1 LKYNSVTRVTG
12 PAVEPLTVAEA
23 KLHLRVDTTE
33 DDTYIGTLITA
44 AREWVENYLDRTLI
58 TTQLILRAAEF
69 PTEELLYRHGDHSGL
84 GVTGKLD
91 LPRPPMIASGTAT
104 AVVVTYTLADTTTAT
119 LSTALYRVDR
129 TSTPGNVA
137 PIINGT
143 WPSDVIEDAN
153 AVAVTYWA
161 GYGPTSA
168 SVPATIRHACL
179 MLIGH
184 WYEQRSAV
192 LTATISKPLEFAVES
207 LLASNNWGQYR

>member
-1 LKYNSVTRVTG
+1 MKYNSVTRATG

-23 KLHLRVDTTE
+23 KLHLRVDIS
-33 DDTYIGTLITA
+33 DDDAYIGTLITA

-69 PTEELLYRHGDHSGL
+69 PTEELE
-84 GVTGKLD
+84 
-91 LPRPPMIASGTAT
+91 LPRPPMVASGTAT
-104 AVVVTYTLADTTTAT
+104 AVVITYTLADTTTAT

-184 WYEQRSAV
+184 WYDRRSAV
-192 LTATISKPLEFAVES
+192 LTGTISKPIEFAVES

>member
-1 LKYNSVTRVTG
+1 MKYNSVTRATG

-69 PTEELLYRHGDHSGL
+69 PTEELELA
-84 GVTGKLD
+84 
-91 LPRPPMIASGTAT
+91 RPPMATAGTAT
-104 AVVVTYTLADTTTAT
+104 AVVITYTLADTTTAT

-129 TSTPGNVA
+129 TTTPGNVA
-137 PIINGT
+137 PVINGT

-184 WYEQRSAV
+184 WYESRSTV
-192 LTATISKPLEFAVES
+192 LVGVTSKPLEFAVES

>member
-1 LKYNSVTRVTG
+1 MKYNSVTRATG

-69 PTEELLYRHGDHSGL
+69 PTEELELA
-84 GVTGKLD
+84 
-91 LPRPPMIASGTAT
+91 RPPMVASGTAT
-104 AVVVTYTLADTTTAT
+104 AVVITYTLADTTTAT

-137 PIINGT
+137 PVINGT

-168 SVPATIRHACL
+168 SVPATIRHAML

-184 WYEQRSAV
+184 WYESRSTV
-192 LTATISKPLEFAVES
+192 LVGSISKPLEFAVES

>member
-1 LKYNSVTRVTG
+1 MKYNSVTRATG

-23 KLHLRVDTTE
+23 KLHLRVDIS
-33 DDTYIGTLITA
+33 DDDVYIGTLITA

-69 PTEELLYRHGDHSGL
+69 PTEELELA
-84 GVTGKLD
+84 
-91 LPRPPMIASGTAT
+91 RPPMATAGTAT
-104 AVVVTYTLADTTTAT
+104 AVVITYTLADTTTAT

-129 TSTPGNVA
+129 TTTPGNVA
-137 PIINGT
+137 PAINGT

-168 SVPATIRHACL
+168 SVPATIRHAML

-184 WYEQRSAV
+184 WYESRSTV
-192 LTATISKPLEFAVES
+192 LVGVTSKPLEFAVES

>member
-1 LKYNSVTRVTG
+1 MKYNSVTRATG

-23 KLHLRVDTTE
+23 KLHLRVDIS
-33 DDTYIGTLITA
+33 DDDAYIGTLITA

-69 PTEELLYRHGDHSGL
+69 PTEELE
-84 GVTGKLD
+84 
-91 LPRPPMIASGTAT
+91 LPRPPMVASGTAT

-137 PIINGT
+137 PVINGT

-168 SVPATIRHACL
+168 SVPATIRHAML

-184 WYEQRSAV
+184 WYDRRSAV
-192 LTATISKPLEFAVES
+192 LTGTISKAIEFAVES

>member
-1 LKYNSVTRVTG
+1 MRYNSVTRATG

-23 KLHLRVDTTE
+23 KLHLRVDIS
-33 DDTYIGTLITA
+33 DDDAYIGTLITA
-44 AREWVENYLDRTLI
+44 AREWVESYLDRTLI

-69 PTEELLYRHGDHSGL
+69 PTEELELA
-84 GVTGKLD
+84 
-91 LPRPPMIASGTAT
+91 RPPMATAGTAT
-104 AVVVTYTLADTTTAT
+104 AVVITYTLADTTTAT

-129 TSTPGNVA
+129 TTTPGNVA

-168 SVPATIRHACL
+168 SVPATIRHAML

>member
-1 LKYNSVTRVTG
+1 MKYNSVTRATG

-23 KLHLRVDTTE
+23 KLHLRVDIS
-33 DDTYIGTLITA
+33 DDDAYIGTLITA
-44 AREWVENYLDRTLI
+44 AREWVEAYLDRTLI

-69 PTEELLYRHGDHSGL
+69 PTEELE
-84 GVTGKLD
+84 
-91 LPRPPMIASGTAT
+91 LPRPPLVASGTAT
-104 AVVVTYTLADTTTAT
+104 AVVITYTLADTTTAT

-184 WYEQRSAV
+184 WYERRSAV
-192 LTATISKPLEFAVES
+192 LTGTISKPLEFAVES

>member
-1 LKYNSVTRVTG
+1 MKYNSVTRATG

-23 KLHLRVDTTE
+23 KLHLRVDIS
-33 DDTYIGTLITA
+33 DDDAYIGTLITA

-69 PTEELLYRHGDHSGL
+69 PTEELELA
-84 GVTGKLD
+84 
-91 LPRPPMIASGTAT
+91 RPPMVASGTAT
-104 AVVVTYTLADTTTAT
+104 AVVITYTLADTTTAT

-168 SVPATIRHACL
+168 SVPATIRHAML

-184 WYEQRSAV
+184 WYDRRSAV
-192 LTATISKPLEFAVES
+192 LTGTISKAIEFAVES

>member
-1 LKYNSVTRVTG
+1 MKYNSVTRATG

-23 KLHLRVDTTE
+23 KLHLRVDIS
-33 DDTYIGTLITA
+33 DDDVFIGTLITA
-44 AREWVENYLDRTLI
+44 AREWVEAYLDRTLI

-69 PTEELLYRHGDHSGL
+69 PTEELELA
-84 GVTGKLD
+84 
-91 LPRPPMIASGTAT
+91 RPPMATAGTAT
-104 AVVVTYTLADTTTAT
+104 AVVITYTLADTTTAT

-184 WYEQRSAV
+184 WYESRSTV
-192 LTATISKPLEFAVES
+192 LVGVTSKPLEFAVES

>member
-1 LKYNSVTRVTG
+1 MKYNSVTRATG

-23 KLHLRVDTTE
+23 KLHLRVDIS
-33 DDTYIGTLITA
+33 DDDAYIGTLITA
-44 AREWVENYLDRTLI
+44 AREWVEAYLDRTLI

-69 PTEELLYRHGDHSGL
+69 PTEELE
-84 GVTGKLD
+84 
-91 LPRPPMIASGTAT
+91 LPRPPMVASGTAT
-104 AVVVTYTLADTTTAT
+104 AVVITYTLADTTTAT

-129 TSTPGNVA
+129 TTTPGNVA

-161 GYGPTSA
+161 GYGSTSA
-168 SVPATIRHACL
+168 SVPATIRHAML

-184 WYEQRSAV
+184 WYESRSTV
-192 LTATISKPLEFAVES
+192 LVGVTSKPLEFAVES

>member
-1 LKYNSVTRVTG
+1 MKYNSVTRATG

-23 KLHLRVDTTE
+23 KLHLRVDIS
-33 DDTYIGTLITA
+33 DDDVFIGTLITA
-44 AREWVENYLDRTLI
+44 AREWVEAYLDRTLI

-69 PTEELLYRHGDHSGL
+69 PTEELELA
-84 GVTGKLD
+84 
-91 LPRPPMIASGTAT
+91 RPPMATAGTAT
-104 AVVVTYTLADTTTAT
+104 AVVITYTLADTTTAT

-129 TSTPGNVA
+129 TTTPGNVA
-137 PIINGT
+137 PVINGT

-168 SVPATIRHACL
+168 SVPATIRHAML

-184 WYEQRSAV
+184 WYESRSTV
-192 LTATISKPLEFAVES
+192 LVGVTSKPLEFAVES

>member
-1 LKYNSVTRVTG
+1 MKYNSVTRATG

-23 KLHLRVDTTE
+23 KLHLRVDIS
-33 DDTYIGTLITA
+33 DDDAYIGTLITA

-69 PTEELLYRHGDHSGL
+69 PTEELE
-84 GVTGKLD
+84 
-91 LPRPPMIASGTAT
+91 LPRPPMVASGTAT
-104 AVVVTYTLADTTTAT
+104 AVVITYTLADTTTAT

-137 PIINGT
+137 PSINGT

-168 SVPATIRHACL
+168 SVPATIRHAML

>member
-1 LKYNSVTRVTG
+1 MKYNSVTRATG

-23 KLHLRVDTTE
+23 KLHLRVDIS
-33 DDTYIGTLITA
+33 DDDVFIGTLITA
-44 AREWVENYLDRTLI
+44 AREWVEAYLDRTLI

-69 PTEELLYRHGDHSGL
+69 PTEELELA
-84 GVTGKLD
+84 
-91 LPRPPMIASGTAT
+91 RPPMATAGTAT
-104 AVVVTYTLADTTTAT
+104 AVVITYTLADTTTAT

-129 TSTPGNVA
+129 TTTPGNVA
-137 PIINGT
+137 PVINGT

>member
-1 LKYNSVTRVTG
+1 MKYNSVTRATG

-23 KLHLRVDTTE
+23 KLHLRVDIS
-33 DDTYIGTLITA
+33 DDDAYIGTLITA

-69 PTEELLYRHGDHSGL
+69 PTEELELA
-84 GVTGKLD
+84 
-91 LPRPPMIASGTAT
+91 RPPMVASGTAT
-104 AVVVTYTLADTTTAT
+104 AVVITYTLADTTTAT

-129 TSTPGNVA
+129 TTTPGNVA

-184 WYEQRSAV
+184 WYDRRSAV
-192 LTATISKPLEFAVES
+192 LTGTISKPIEFAVES

>member
-1 LKYNSVTRVTG
+1 MKYNSVTRATG

-23 KLHLRVDTTE
+23 KLHLRVDIS
-33 DDTYIGTLITA
+33 DDDAYIGTLITA

-69 PTEELLYRHGDHSGL
+69 PTEELELA
-84 GVTGKLD
+84 
-91 LPRPPMIASGTAT
+91 RPPMATAGTAT
-104 AVVVTYTLADTTTAT
+104 AVVITYTLADTTTAT

-129 TSTPGNVA
+129 TTTPGNVA

-168 SVPATIRHACL
+168 SVPATIRHAML

>member
-1 LKYNSVTRVTG
+1 MKYNSVTRATG

-23 KLHLRVDTTE
+23 KLHLRVDIS
-33 DDTYIGTLITA
+33 DDDAYIATLITA

-69 PTEELLYRHGDHSGL
+69 PTEELELA
-84 GVTGKLD
+84 
-91 LPRPPMIASGTAT
+91 RPPMATAGTAT
-104 AVVVTYTLADTTTAT
+104 AVVITYTLADTTTAT

-153 AVAVTYWA
+153 AVSVTYWA

>member
-1 LKYNSVTRVTG
+1 MKYNSVTRATG

-23 KLHLRVDTTE
+23 KLHLRVDISD

-69 PTEELLYRHGDHSGL
+69 PTEELELA
-84 GVTGKLD
+84 
-91 LPRPPMIASGTAT
+91 RPPMATAGTAT
-104 AVVVTYTLADTTTAT
+104 AVVITYTLADTTTAT

-129 TSTPGNVA
+129 TTTPGNVA
-137 PIINGT
+137 PVINGT

-184 WYEQRSAV
+184 WYERRSAV
-192 LTATISKPLEFAVES
+192 LTGTISKAIEFAVES

>member
-1 LKYNSVTRVTG
+1 MKYNSVTRATG

-23 KLHLRVDTTE
+23 KLHLRVDIS
-33 DDTYIGTLITA
+33 DDDAYIGTLITA

-69 PTEELLYRHGDHSGL
+69 PTEELELA
-84 GVTGKLD
+84 
-91 LPRPPMIASGTAT
+91 RPPMATAGTAT
-104 AVVVTYTLADTTTAT
+104 AVVITYTLADTTTAT

-129 TSTPGNVA
+129 TTTPGNVA

-168 SVPATIRHACL
+168 SVPATIRHAML

-184 WYEQRSAV
+184 WYESRSTV
-192 LTATISKPLEFAVES
+192 LVGVTSKPLEFAVES

>member
-1 LKYNSVTRVTG
+1 MKYNSVTRATG

-23 KLHLRVDTTE
+23 KLHLRVDIS
-33 DDTYIGTLITA
+33 DDDAYIGTLITA

-69 PTEELLYRHGDHSGL
+69 PTEELELA
-84 GVTGKLD
+84 
-91 LPRPPMIASGTAT
+91 RPPMVASGTAT
-104 AVVVTYTLADTTTAT
+104 AVVITYTLADTTTAT

-137 PIINGT
+137 PVINGT

-168 SVPATIRHACL
+168 SVPATIRHAML

-184 WYEQRSAV
+184 WYDRRSAV
-192 LTATISKPLEFAVES
+192 LTGTISKAIEFAVES

>member
-1 LKYNSVTRVTG
+1 MKYNSVTRATG

-23 KLHLRVDTTE
+23 KLHLRVDIS
-33 DDTYIGTLITA
+33 DDDVFIGTLITA
-44 AREWVENYLDRTLI
+44 AREWVEAYLDRTLI

-69 PTEELLYRHGDHSGL
+69 PTEELE
-84 GVTGKLD
+84 
-91 LPRPPMIASGTAT
+91 LPRPPMVASGTAT
-104 AVVVTYTLADTTTAT
+104 AVVITYTLADTTTAT

-168 SVPATIRHACL
+168 SVPATIRHAML

-184 WYEQRSAV
+184 WYDRRSAV
-192 LTATISKPLEFAVES
+192 LTGTISKPIEFAVES

>member
-1 LKYNSVTRVTG
+1 MKYNSVTRATG

-23 KLHLRVDTTE
+23 KLHLRVDISD

-69 PTEELLYRHGDHSGL
+69 PTEELELA
-84 GVTGKLD
+84 
-91 LPRPPMIASGTAT
+91 RPPMATAGTAT
-104 AVVVTYTLADTTTAT
+104 AVVITYTLADTTTAT

-129 TSTPGNVA
+129 TTTPGNVA
-137 PIINGT
+137 PVINGT

-168 SVPATIRHACL
+168 SVPATIRHAML

-184 WYEQRSAV
+184 WYDRRSAV
-192 LTATISKPLEFAVES
+192 LTGTISKAIEFAVES

>member
-1 LKYNSVTRVTG
+1 MKYNSVTRATG

-69 PTEELLYRHGDHSGL
+69 PTEELELA
-84 GVTGKLD
+84 
-91 LPRPPMIASGTAT
+91 RPPMVASGTAT
-104 AVVVTYTLADTTTAT
+104 AVVITYTLADTTTAT

>member
-1 LKYNSVTRVTG
+1 MKYNSVTRATG

-69 PTEELLYRHGDHSGL
+69 PTEELE
-84 GVTGKLD
+84 
-91 LPRPPMIASGTAT
+91 LPRPPMVASGTAT
-104 AVVVTYTLADTTTAT
+104 AVVITYTLADTTTAT

-184 WYEQRSAV
+184 WYDRRSAV
-192 LTATISKPLEFAVES
+192 LTGTISKPIEFAVES

>member
-1 LKYNSVTRVTG
+1 MKYNSVTRATG

-23 KLHLRVDTTE
+23 KLHLRVDIS
-33 DDTYIGTLITA
+33 DDDAYIGTLITA

-69 PTEELLYRHGDHSGL
+69 PTEELELA
-84 GVTGKLD
+84 
-91 LPRPPMIASGTAT
+91 RPPMVASGTAT
-104 AVVVTYTLADTTTAT
+104 AVVITYTLADTTTAT

-168 SVPATIRHACL
+168 SVPATIRHAML

-184 WYEQRSAV
+184 WYESRSTV
-192 LTATISKPLEFAVES
+192 LVGVTSKPLEFAVES

>member
-1 LKYNSVTRVTG
+1 MKYNSVTRATG

-23 KLHLRVDTTE
+23 KLHLRVDIS
-33 DDTYIGTLITA
+33 DDDVFIGTLITA
-44 AREWVENYLDRTLI
+44 AREWVEAYLDRTLI

-69 PTEELLYRHGDHSGL
+69 PTEELELA
-84 GVTGKLD
+84 
-91 LPRPPMIASGTAT
+91 RPPMATAGTAT
-104 AVVVTYTLADTTTAT
+104 AVVITYTLADTTTAT

-129 TSTPGNVA
+129 TTTPGNVA
-137 PIINGT
+137 PVINGT

-184 WYEQRSAV
+184 WYDRRSAV
-192 LTATISKPLEFAVES
+192 LTGTISKPIEFAVES

>member
-1 LKYNSVTRVTG
+1 MKYNSVTRATG

-23 KLHLRVDTTE
+23 KLHLRVDIS
-33 DDTYIGTLITA
+33 DDDAYIGTLITA

-69 PTEELLYRHGDHSGL
+69 PTEELELA
-84 GVTGKLD
+84 
-91 LPRPPMIASGTAT
+91 RPPMVASGTAT
-104 AVVVTYTLADTTTAT
+104 AVVITYTLADTTTAT

-137 PIINGT
+137 PVINGT

-168 SVPATIRHACL
+168 SVPATIRHAML

-184 WYEQRSAV
+184 WYDRRSAV
-192 LTATISKPLEFAVES
+192 LTGTISKPLEFAVES

>member
-1 LKYNSVTRVTG
+1 MRYNSVIRATG

-23 KLHLRVDTTE
+23 KLHLRVDIS
-33 DDTYIGTLITA
+33 DDDAYIGTLITA

-69 PTEELLYRHGDHSGL
+69 PTEELE
-84 GVTGKLD
+84 
-91 LPRPPMIASGTAT
+91 LPRPPMATAGTAT
-104 AVVVTYTLADTTTAT
+104 AVVITYTLANTTTAT

-153 AVAVTYWA
+153 AVAVTYYA

-184 WYEQRSAV
+184 WYESRSTV
-192 LTATISKPLEFAVES
+192 LVGTISKPIEFAVES

>member
-1 LKYNSVTRVTG
+1 MKYNSVTRATG

-23 KLHLRVDTTE
+23 KLHLRVDIS
-33 DDTYIGTLITA
+33 DDDAYIGTLITA

-69 PTEELLYRHGDHSGL
+69 PTEELELA
-84 GVTGKLD
+84 
-91 LPRPPMIASGTAT
+91 RPPMVASGTAT
-104 AVVVTYTLADTTTAT
+104 AVVITYTLADTTTAT

-184 WYEQRSAV
+184 WYDRRSAV
-192 LTATISKPLEFAVES
+192 PTGTISKPIEFAVES

>member
-1 LKYNSVTRVTG
+1 MKYNSVTRVTG

-69 PTEELLYRHGDHSGL
+69 PTEELELA
-84 GVTGKLD
+84 
-91 LPRPPMIASGTAT
+91 RPPMVASGTAT
-104 AVVVTYTLADTTTAT
+104 AVVITYTLADTTTAT

-168 SVPATIRHACL
+168 SVPATIRHAML

-184 WYEQRSAV
+184 WYERRSAV
-192 LTATISKPLEFAVES
+192 LTGTISKPLEFAVES

>member
-1 LKYNSVTRVTG
+1 MKYNSVTRATG

-23 KLHLRVDTTE
+23 KLHLRVDIS
-33 DDTYIGTLITA
+33 DDDVFIGTLITA
-44 AREWVENYLDRTLI
+44 AREWVEAYLDRTLI

-69 PTEELLYRHGDHSGL
+69 PTEELELA
-84 GVTGKLD
+84 
-91 LPRPPMIASGTAT
+91 RPPMVASGTAT
-104 AVVVTYTLADTTTAT
+104 AVVITYTLADTTTAT

-168 SVPATIRHACL
+168 SVPATIRHAML

>member
-1 LKYNSVTRVTG
+1 MKYNSVTRVAG

-23 KLHLRVDTTE
+23 KLHLRVDIS
-33 DDTYIGTLITA
+33 DDDAYIGTLITA

-69 PTEELLYRHGDHSGL
+69 PTEELELA
-84 GVTGKLD
+84 
-91 LPRPPMIASGTAT
+91 RPPMVASGTAT
-104 AVVVTYTLADTTTAT
+104 AVVITYTLADTTTAT

-153 AVAVTYWA
+153 AVAVTYYA

-184 WYEQRSAV
+184 WYESRSTV
-192 LTATISKPLEFAVES
+192 LVGVTSKPLEFAVES

>member
-1 LKYNSVTRVTG
+1 MKYNSVTRATG

-23 KLHLRVDTTE
+23 KLHLRVDISD

-69 PTEELLYRHGDHSGL
+69 PTEELELA
-84 GVTGKLD
+84 
-91 LPRPPMIASGTAT
+91 RPPMATAGTAT
-104 AVVVTYTLADTTTAT
+104 AVVITYTLADTTTAT

-129 TSTPGNVA
+129 TTTPGNVA
-137 PIINGT
+137 PVINGT

-168 SVPATIRHACL
+168 SVPATIRHAML

-184 WYEQRSAV
+184 WYESRSTV
-192 LTATISKPLEFAVES
+192 LVGVTSKPLEFAVES

>member
-1 LKYNSVTRVTG
+1 MKYNSVTRATG

-23 KLHLRVDTTE
+23 KLHLRVDIS
-33 DDTYIGTLITA
+33 DDDAYIGTLITA

-69 PTEELLYRHGDHSGL
+69 PTEELELA
-84 GVTGKLD
+84 
-91 LPRPPMIASGTAT
+91 RPPMATAGTAT
-104 AVVVTYTLADTTTAT
+104 AVVITYTLADTTTAT

-129 TSTPGNVA
+129 TTTPGNVA
-137 PIINGT
+137 PVINGT

-168 SVPATIRHACL
+168 SVPATIRHAML

-184 WYEQRSAV
+184 WYDRRSAV
-192 LTATISKPLEFAVES
+192 LTGTISKPIEFAVES

>member
-1 LKYNSVTRVTG
+1 MKYNSVTRVAG

-23 KLHLRVDTTE
+23 KLHLRVDIS
-33 DDTYIGTLITA
+33 DDDAYIGTLITA

-69 PTEELLYRHGDHSGL
+69 PTEELELA
-84 GVTGKLD
+84 
-91 LPRPPMIASGTAT
+91 RPPMVASGTAT
-104 AVVVTYTLADTTTAT
+104 AVVITYTLADTTTAT

-153 AVAVTYWA
+153 AVAVTYYA

-184 WYEQRSAV
+184 WYESRSTV
-192 LTATISKPLEFAVES
+192 LVATISKPLEFAVES

>member
-69 PTEELLYRHGDHSGL
+69 PTEE
-84 GVTGKLD
+84 LD

-168 SVPATIRHACL
+168 SVPAKIRHACL

-184 WYEQRSAV
+184 WYDRRSAV
-192 LTATISKPLEFAVES
+192 LTGTISKPIEFAVES

>member
-1 LKYNSVTRVTG
+1 MKYNSVTRATG

-23 KLHLRVDTTE
+23 KLHLRVDIS
-33 DDTYIGTLITA
+33 DDDAYIGTLITA
-44 AREWVENYLDRTLI
+44 AREWVEAYLDRTLI

-69 PTEELLYRHGDHSGL
+69 PTEELE
-84 GVTGKLD
+84 
-91 LPRPPMIASGTAT
+91 LPRPPMVASGTAT
-104 AVVVTYTLADTTTAT
+104 AVVITYTLADTTTAT

-184 WYEQRSAV
+184 WYDRRSAV
-192 LTATISKPLEFAVES
+192 LTGTISKPLEFAVES

>member
-1 LKYNSVTRVTG
+1 MKYNSVTRATG

-23 KLHLRVDTTE
+23 KLHLRVDISE
-33 DDTYIGTLITA
+33 DDVYIGTLITA

-69 PTEELLYRHGDHSGL
+69 PTEELE
-84 GVTGKLD
+84 
-91 LPRPPMIASGTAT
+91 LPRPPMVASGTAT
-104 AVVVTYTLADTTTAT
+104 AVVITYTLADTTTAT

-168 SVPATIRHACL
+168 SVPATIRHAML

-184 WYEQRSAV
+184 WYESRSTV
-192 LTATISKPLEFAVES
+192 LVGVTSKPLEFAVES

>member
-1 LKYNSVTRVTG
+1 MKYNSVTRATG

-23 KLHLRVDTTE
+23 KLHLRVDIT
-33 DDTYIGTLITA
+33 DDDAYIGTLITA
-44 AREWVENYLDRTLI
+44 AREWVEAYLDRTLI

-69 PTEELLYRHGDHSGL
+69 PTEELELA
-84 GVTGKLD
+84 
-91 LPRPPMIASGTAT
+91 RPPMATAGTAT
-104 AVVVTYTLADTTTAT
+104 AVVITYTLADTTTAT

-129 TSTPGNVA
+129 TTTPGNVA
-137 PIINGT
+137 PVINGT

-168 SVPATIRHACL
+168 SVPATIRHAML

>member
-1 LKYNSVTRVTG
+1 MKYNSVTRATG

-23 KLHLRVDTTE
+23 KLHLRVDIS
-33 DDTYIGTLITA
+33 DDDVFIGTLITA
-44 AREWVENYLDRTLI
+44 AREWVEAYLDRTLI

-69 PTEELLYRHGDHSGL
+69 PTEELELA
-84 GVTGKLD
+84 
-91 LPRPPMIASGTAT
+91 RPPMATAGTAT
-104 AVVVTYTLADTTTAT
+104 AVVITYTLADTTTAT

-129 TSTPGNVA
+129 TTTPGNVA
-137 PIINGT
+137 PVINGT

-184 WYEQRSAV
+184 WYESRSTV
-192 LTATISKPLEFAVES
+192 LVGVTSKPLEFAVES